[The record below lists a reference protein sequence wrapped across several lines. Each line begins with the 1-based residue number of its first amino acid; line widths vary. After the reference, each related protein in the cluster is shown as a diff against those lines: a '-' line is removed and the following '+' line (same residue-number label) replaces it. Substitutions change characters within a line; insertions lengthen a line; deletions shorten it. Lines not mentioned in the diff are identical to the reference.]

1 MLWARNRLL
10 SVLNAGS
17 TPIASKSSGRGVA
30 VASTVAAWPL
40 RAGRLATL
48 RGQWAGLGSPENV
61 ELFFD
66 MGKVFVAC
74 GEGRGNDTG
83 RGAGGSME
91 AGAGGRRGERGA
103 GRAEVPCARDAAKAF
118 A

>member
-1 MLWARNRLL
+1 MLWARNRLV
-10 SVLNAGS
+10 SVLSAGS

-66 MGKVFVAC
+66 MGKAFVAC
-74 GEGRGNDTG
+74 GEAPANATG
-83 RGAGGSME
+83 KAAGGTIE
-91 AGAGGRRGERGA
+91 PAPGGRP
-103 GRAEVPCARDAAKAF
+103 RAR
-118 A
+118 